1 MYILKVKSLS
11 RYFGG
16 IKAVED
22 ISFNVREGKIVS
34 IIGPNGAGKTT
45 LFNCLTGIT
54 RSTKGSILFA
64 DNEIANLSPFAI
76 SMLGIGRTFQN
87 IRLFQ
92 EMTVIENVMVSQHSR
107 TRYGLMSAILRGNN
121 FRKKENEIKQKSYEY
136 LEFMGIENYAK
147 VQANNLSYGIQ
158 RRLEIARALAT
169 EPRLVLLDE
178 PTAGMNPI
186 ETIEIMELIKK
197 IKGLGKTILLIEHD
211 MNLVMNISDWVIV
224 IDHGVKISEGT
235 PESVKNDPLVIAAYL
250 GRDEYN
256 A

>member
-22 ISFNVREGKIVS
+22 ISFNIREGKIVS

-54 RSTKGSILFA
+54 RPTKGSILFI
-64 DNEIANLSPFAI
+64 DNEISNLPPFAV
-76 SMLGIGRTFQN
+76 SRLGIGRTFQN

-92 EMTVIENVMVSQHSR
+92 EMTAIENVMVSQHSR
-107 TRYGLMSAILRGNN
+107 IRYGLMSAILRGNS
-121 FRKKENEIKQKSYEY
+121 FRKKEDEIEQKSYEY
-136 LEFMGIENYAK
+136 LEFMGIEKYAE
-147 VQANNLSYGIQ
+147 VPANSLSYGIQ
-158 RRLEIARALAT
+158 RRLEIARAMAT
-169 EPRLVLLDE
+169 EPTLVLLDE

-197 IKGLGKTILLIEHD
+197 IKGLGKTILMIEHD
-211 MNLVMNISDWVIV
+211 MNLVMNISDWIIV

-235 PESVKNDPLVIAAYL
+235 PESVKNDPLVIEAYL
-250 GRDEYN
+250 GRDEHN